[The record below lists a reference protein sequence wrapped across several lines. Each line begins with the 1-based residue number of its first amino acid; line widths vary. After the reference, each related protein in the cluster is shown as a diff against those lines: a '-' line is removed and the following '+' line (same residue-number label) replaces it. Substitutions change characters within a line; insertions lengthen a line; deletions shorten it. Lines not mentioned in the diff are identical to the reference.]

1 MTLSADAVAGAEAG
15 DTIAPMLLHITEVA
29 EVSRAMIA
37 RHSIAKLGLVLGA
50 AFSLGASC
58 NTQVYSPPARPFP
71 LESAAALGAREVGV
85 QVAGGSHADLGFG
98 GGLSALSGTLTVRYG
113 VGAETDVSGE
123 MSVLEVQGQSTT
135 SPFVFS
141 GRTGVKHEIVAGLL
155 SVTAGVGGGG
165 SAGGAFFS
173 PDVGVILAGENP
185 ILVPW
190 LQLRAGFSAPFD
202 RRPVDTGAGFDSLPP
217 FTWAT
222 GGSFGLRLPLGWC
235 KRGPCLV
242 RGSILCGVGLT
253 ALYPQ
258 SGPEATI
265 GSAALGSEVVF

>member
-1 MTLSADAVAGAEAG
+1 MLEPRSLPHRSWSPAAFVLAV
-15 DTIAPMLLHITEVA
+15 
-29 EVSRAMIA
+29 VSRAMIA
-37 RHSIAKLGLVLGA
+37 RDPIAKLGLVLGA

-85 QVAGGSHADLGFG
+85 QAAGGFHGDVGDLG

-155 SVTAGVGGGG
+155 SMTAGVGGGG

-173 PDVGVILAGENP
+173 PDVGVILAAENP
-185 ILVPW
+185 SLVPW
-190 LQLRAGFSAPFD
+190 LQLRASFSAPFD
-202 RRPVDTGAGFDSLPP
+202 RRLVDTGAGACGAECGFSLPP

-222 GGSFGLRLPLGWC
+222 GGIFGLRLPLGWC
-235 KRGPCLV
+235 RRGRCPM

-265 GSAALGSEVVF
+265 GSVALGSEVVF